1 MHAFGTLQ
9 NGTKQTNGSIGY
21 DILMHSPQNA
31 VGWTPIHHRPT
42 MNKVGSEFYADANA
56 PIVSLSAK
64 KHFDELSAQEKRYAH
79 YLSRASHW
87 GTRAVLRSVS
97 PESESI
103 YSLIIAIH
111 ESVKG
116 DYSKLKSDCGD
127 QVVKTYLEYASQF
140 LSNLGNYKSFG
151 DTKFIPR
158 ISREG
163 FAELVTALNN
173 PSVKQIWLEVN
184 EAIYTINDKSKM
196 LGWPDKGH
204 VTGYYINSIS
214 KNEAESINSA
224 LAEKGIMPE
233 NTRVE
238 KAGDCT
244 FVIHVASSERQNLT
258 TYYPGEIEFSI
269 LGQPAKMKIQFGDHA
284 AEFAKIVDSLS
295 EAKMN
300 CANEIEQEMLASY
313 IASFQTGSMNA
324 HKESQISW
332 VKNIGPSVETNI
344 GFIETYRDPAG
355 VRGEWEGLVA
365 MVNVDR
371 TRKFSK
377 LVEKAKNFITLLPWS
392 SEWEKETFSPP
403 DFTSLE
409 VLTFAGSGIP
419 AGINIPNYDDVRIN
433 IGFKNVSLGNI
444 LSAKSGSEPVT
455 FLEEKD
461 KELFNKYRGEAFEV
475 QVGIHELLGHGT
487 GKLLQQVDDDEY
499 NFDLKNPPLG
509 LDEKPVTTF
518 YKKGETW
525 GSLFGSCSGSFEEC
539 RAECVAMY
547 LGTNRDIL
555 SIFGFD
561 SEKVQN
567 DVIYISY
574 LSMCRAG
581 LLALEQWDP
590 LTGNWGQPHMRARY
604 AIFKVLLD
612 AGQGL
617 VSLCGETPAE
627 VTIQLDA
634 SKIESEGKP
643 AIGEFLRKLHLYKCS
658 ADSVAGIQF
667 YNEATT
673 VVPEIAKLKDVVLEK
688 RLPRKQFI
696 QGNTFIDADGNVE
709 VREYQETVEGMI
721 QSFLERGV

>member
-1 MHAFGTLQ
+1 MSKL
-9 NGTKQTNGSIGY
+9 
-21 DILMHSPQNA
+21 
-31 VGWTPIHHRPT
+31 
-42 MNKVGSEFYADANA
+42 GSEFYADANA

-64 KHFDELSAQEKRYAH
+64 QHFNQLSTKEKTYAH
-79 YLSRASHW
+79 FLSKASHW

-97 PESESI
+97 PESETI
-103 YSLIIAIH
+103 YNLIIAIH
-111 ESVKG
+111 QSVSG
-116 DYSKLKSDCGD
+116 DYTQLKSACGD
-127 QVVKTYLEYASQF
+127 DDVKLYLDYASQF

-158 ISREG
+158 ISKERFEQ
-163 FAELVTALNN
+163 LVTATKNSN
-173 PSVKQIWLEVN
+173 IEQIWSEVKKP
-184 EAIYTINDKSKM
+184 IYAINDKSKM
-196 LGWPDKGH
+196 LGWPDIGH

-214 KNEAESINSA
+214 KNEVESINTA
-224 LAEKGIMPE
+224 LADKGIMPE

-238 KAGDCT
+238 KVSDGN
-244 FVIHVASSERQNLT
+244 FVVHVASSERQNLT
-258 TYYPGEIEFSI
+258 GYYPDQIEFS
-269 LGQPAKMKIQFGDHA
+269 LSGQRAELVFQFGDHS
-284 AEFAKIVDSLS
+284 AEFCKIAENLTQAKL
-295 EAKMN
+295 N
-300 CANEIEQEMLASY
+300 CANEVEEKMLTSY
-313 IASFQTGSMNA
+313 IESFRTGSMNA
-324 HKESQISW
+324 HKDSQISW
-332 VKNIGPSVETNI
+332 VKNLGPSVETNI

-377 LVEKAKNFITLLPWS
+377 LVENAKSFIKLLPWS
-392 SEWEKETFSPP
+392 SEWEKGVFSPP

-419 AGINIPNYDDVRIN
+419 AGINIPNYDDVRLN

-461 KELFNKYRGEAFEV
+461 KELFNKYRGQAFEV

-499 NFDLKNPPLG
+499 NFDVKNPPLG
-509 LDEKPVTTF
+509 LNNKPVTTF

-555 SIFGFD
+555 TIFGFNT
-561 SEKVQN
+561 EETQK
-567 DVIYISY
+567 DVIFISY

-590 LTGNWGQPHMRARY
+590 STGNWGQPHMRARY
-604 AIFKVLLD
+604 AILKVLLD

-617 VSLCGETPAE
+617 VTLSGDTPAE
-627 VTIQLDA
+627 VVIRLDA
-634 SKIESEGKP
+634 SKIESVGKP
-643 AIGEFLRKLHLYKCS
+643 AIGDFLRKLHLYKCS
-658 ADSVAGIQF
+658 ADSVAGIDF
-667 YNEATT
+667 YNKATT

-696 QGNTFIDADGNVE
+696 QGNTYIDSNGDVGVK
-709 VREYQETVEGMI
+709 EYQETVEGMI
-721 QSFLERGV
+721 QSFVERGL